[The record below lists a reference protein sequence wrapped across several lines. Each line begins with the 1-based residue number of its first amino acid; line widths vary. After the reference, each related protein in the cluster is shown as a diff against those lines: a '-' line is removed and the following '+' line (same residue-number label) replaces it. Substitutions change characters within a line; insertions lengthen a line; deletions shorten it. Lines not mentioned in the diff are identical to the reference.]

1 MSRIPDHSLTLLL
14 FFTSFIAWA
23 QYDTDEQWMVE
34 GKIINTF
41 SKNPVKANIRYE
53 SLPFG
58 GNIGLYKGESFS
70 FHIPESTAFRLRI
83 EADGFTSFVREV
95 QVKQFKEGRYFTII
109 ELLPN
114 GTGQLIRL
122 EKLLFN
128 LGKADIS
135 EESYQELNAVVHM
148 MKENPDMIIQ
158 LEGHTDFRGNAKQ
171 NMKLSKD
178 RVKSVRAYLISQ
190 GVKRKRIKT
199 KAFGGDQPISRHN
212 DPGARE
218 RNRRVE
224 VRILFND

>member
-1 MSRIPDHSLTLLL
+1 MVRNLTIL
-14 FFTSFIAWA
+14 FILISFATQAQFTSE
-23 QYDTDEQWMVE
+23 EQWIIE
-34 GKIINTF
+34 GKVVNTF
-41 SKNPVKANIRYE
+41 SKRPVKANIRYE

-58 GNIGLYKGESFS
+58 GNIGLYKGETFS
-70 FHIPESTAFRLRI
+70 FKIPESTAFRLRI
-83 EADGFTSFVREV
+83 EADGYTSFVREV
-95 QVKQFKEGRYFTII
+95 RVEEFREGHYFTTV

-135 EESYQELNAVVHM
+135 EKSYQELNTVVHM

-171 NMKLSKD
+171 NMKLSKE
-178 RVKSVRAYLISQ
+178 RVKSVRAYMISR
-190 GVKRKRIKT
+190 GVKKKRIRT
-199 KAFGGDQPISRHN
+199 KAFGGEQPIIHHN

-224 VRILFND
+224 VRILSSD